1 MRPHRFSPLV
11 APADRHPP
19 LPANAALPAQN
30 WRPSWI
36 DQDLADARDVQ
47 RAFFPAVDRLWRG
60 VELIAESR
68 PAHQVGGDFF
78 ELEPRAGGRL
88 CAVIGDVAGKGVAAA
103 LIAARVSQELRRH
116 TAGRV
121 PPQRLLAGLNRW
133 LDGQNLCDRF
143 VTAACVELDLHRRRW
158 LAASAGHP
166 AALLVRRDGAVE
178 TLGEPGGPALG
189 LGGLPFW
196 TCTEHEVEARP
207 GDTLMMMTDGLT
219 DVFDRPTLVALA
231 GTTAARGDAVT
242 ATSLAEVKRRM
253 FELYTPAMLA
263 RDDATLVALRL
274 PPDTEGDC

>member
-1 MRPHRFSPLV
+1 MRPHRLSIPAKSP
-11 APADRHPP
+11 RHPP
-19 LPANAALPAQN
+19 MPANTAAPAER
-30 WRPSWI
+30 WRPTSWI

-47 RAFFPAVDRLWRG
+47 RAFFPAVDRAWRG
-60 VELIAESR
+60 IELCAESR

-78 ELEPRAGGRL
+78 EIEPRAGGRL

-121 PPQRLLAGLNRW
+121 APQRLLAGLNRW

-143 VTAACVELDLHRRRW
+143 VTAACVELDLQRRRW

-166 AALLVRRDGAVE
+166 AALLVRCDGAVE
-178 TLGEPGGPALG
+178 ALGEPGGPALG

-196 TCTEHEVEARP
+196 TCTEQEVEARP
-207 GDTLMMMTDGLT
+207 GDTLLMMTDGLT
-219 DVFDRPTLVALA
+219 DVFDRPTLVALSGA
-231 GTTAARGDAVT
+231 TVARDGTAAP
-242 ATSLAEVKRRM
+242 LAEVKRRV
-253 FELYTPAMLA
+253 FELFTPALLA

-274 PPDTEGDC
+274 PPTPVGDC

>member
-1 MRPHRFSPLV
+1 MRSPRLSL
-11 APADRHPP
+11 AAKADRQPP
-19 LPANAALPAQN
+19 LPANRALPAEG
-30 WRPSWI
+30 WRASWI
-36 DQDLADARDVQ
+36 DQDLAAARDVQ
-47 RAFFPAVDRLWRG
+47 RAFFPSLDSTWRG
-60 VELIAESR
+60 VELTAESR

-78 ELEPRAGGRL
+78 EVAPRAGGRL

-103 LIAARVSQELRRH
+103 LIGARVSQELRRH

-133 LDGQNLCDRF
+133 LDGQGLCDRF
-143 VTAACVELDLHRRRW
+143 VTAACVELDLQRRRW

-166 AALLVRRDGAVE
+166 AALLVRQDGAVE
-178 TLGEPGGPALG
+178 ALGEPGGPALG

-196 TCTEHEVEARP
+196 SCPEHEVEARP

-231 GTTAARGDAVT
+231 GAAVARADAGP
-242 ATSLAEVKRRM
+242 ATSLAEVKRRL
-253 FELYTPAMLA
+253 FELYTPALLA

-274 PPDTEGDC
+274 PPTAVGDC